1 MSGSDYIEFEKAI
14 FIGQKLLKSP
24 IQSKRIKGLYIIVAV
39 NLGLRI
45 GDLLGIRWKDLTGE
59 RINIVEEKTGKKVD
73 RKLNHYIKDA
83 VALYG
88 PGEPEDFVFV
98 SQKDSVFSR
107 QAINR
112 FLQDQW
118 GISSHGLR
126 KSFGRYVYE
135 ANGSCEDI
143 LIKLS
148 EIFNHSNLKVTRTY
162 LGIRQR
168 EIDDI
173 FDAM

>member
-1 MSGSDYIEFEKAI
+1 MAGSDYIEFEKAM
-14 FIGQKLLKSP
+14 FVATRLLHSES
-24 IQSKRIKGLYIIVAV
+24 QSKRIKGLYVIFQI

-45 GDLLGIRWKDLTGE
+45 GDILKLKWSDITDDRLLL
-59 RINIVEEKTGKKVD
+59 VEQKTGKRVN
-73 RKLNHYIKDA
+73 RKINKYIKEA
-83 VALYG
+83 IEAYG
-88 PGEPEDFVFV
+88 VGEGDENIFV
-98 SQKDSVFSR
+98 SQKGTVFSR

-112 FLQDQW
+112 FLKDQW

-126 KSFGRYVYE
+126 KSFGRYVYN
-135 ANGSCEDI
+135 ANGKNEDV

-148 EIFNHSNLKVTRTY
+148 EIFNHTNMKVTKRY
-162 LGIRQR
+162 LGIRQV

>member
-1 MSGSDYIEFEKAI
+1 MAGSDYIEFEKVML
-14 FIGQKLLKSP
+14 IGQRLLRDKK
-24 IQSKRIKGLYIIVAV
+24 QFRRTKGLYIIMQV

-45 GDLLGIRWKDLTGE
+45 GDMLKLKWKDVMGE
-59 RINIVEEKTGKKVD
+59 RLQVTEEKTGKRVN
-73 RKLNHYIKDA
+73 RKLNHHIKEAIEKFGMGDSQDY
-83 VALYG
+83 L
-88 PGEPEDFVFV
+88 FI
-98 SQKDSVFSR
+98 SQKGTVFSR

-135 ANGSCEDI
+135 VNGSCEDI
-143 LIKLS
+143 LVKLS
-148 EIFNHSNLKVTRTY
+148 EIFNHSNIRVTKRY

-173 FDAM
+173 FDTM

>member
-1 MSGSDYIEFEKAI
+1 MAGSDYIEFEKALH
-14 FIGQKLLKSP
+14 IGNRLIKSN
-24 IQSKRIKGLYIIVAV
+24 KETDRIKGLYIIFQI

-45 GDLLGIRWKDLTGE
+45 GDILKLKWEDIANDRL
-59 RINIVEEKTGKKVD
+59 RIIEEKTGKKTD
-73 RKLNHYIKDA
+73 TKINHYIKDA
-83 VALYG
+83 IAVYG
-88 PGEPEDFVFV
+88 MGKPQDNIFV
-98 SQKDSVFSR
+98 SQKGSIFSR

-112 FLQDQW
+112 FLNNQW

-135 ANGSCEDI
+135 ANGCNEDV

-148 EIFNHSNLKVTRTY
+148 EIFNHSNMKVTKRY
-162 LGIRQR
+162 LGIRQA
-168 EIDDI
+168 EIDNI

>member
-14 FIGQKLLKSP
+14 FIGQKLLKSTK
-24 IQSKRIKGLYIIVAV
+24 QSKRIKGLYIIVAV
-39 NLGLRI
+39 NLGFRI
-45 GDLLGIRWKDLTGE
+45 GDLLGVRWKDLTGD
-59 RINIVEEKTGKKVD
+59 RIYIVEEKTGKKVD

-83 VALYG
+83 VALYS
-88 PGEPEDFVFV
+88 PGEPESFVFV
-98 SQKDSVFSR
+98 SQKDTVFSP

-143 LIKLS
+143 LVKLS

-162 LGIRQR
+162 LGIRQK

>member
-1 MSGSDYIEFEKAI
+1 MSGSDFIEFEKAI
-14 FIGQKLLKSP
+14 LIGRRLLKSTN
-24 IQSKRIKGLYIIVAV
+24 QSERTKGLYIIVAV
-39 NLGLRI
+39 NLGFRI
-45 GDLLGIRWKDLTGE
+45 GDLLKLKWQDLSGD
-59 RINIVEEKTGKKVD
+59 RLRIVEEKTGKKVD
-73 RKLNHYIKDA
+73 RKLNHHIQDA
-83 VALYG
+83 VKLFG
-88 PGEPEDFVFV
+88 PGEPGAFVFV
-98 SQKDSVFSR
+98 SQKGSPFSR

-143 LIKLS
+143 LVKLS

-162 LGIRQR
+162 LGIRQK